1 MSTFANYTFYTEN
14 GGQLS
19 EAAYNASVYDAYAE
33 ILSQTNGAA
42 LTAPEVMQDAVKR
55 CECALVDVVA
65 GYKETAA
72 ALPKGI
78 GSISNDG
85 YSVSVGAG
93 GGAALIK
100 AEAQDRAAVCA
111 RYLQWP
117 ENLMCRWL

>member
-1 MSTFANYTFYTEN
+1 MSTFTDYNYYTSH
-14 GGQLS
+14 GGKLT
-19 EAAYNASVYDAYAE
+19 ETAYDASVNEAHAE

-42 LTAPEVMQDAVKR
+42 LTAPEEMQDAVKR

-65 GYKETAA
+65 GYKDTAA

-85 YSVSVGAG
+85 YTVSAGTG
-93 GGAALIK
+93 GGASVLK
-100 AEAQDRAAVCA
+100 AEAQERAAVCA

-117 ENLMCRWL
+117 VNLMCRWM

>member
-1 MSTFANYTFYTEN
+1 MAHFANYTYYVAN
-14 GGQLS
+14 GGKLP
-19 EAAYNASVYDAYAE
+19 EDAYIASVNDAYAE

-42 LTAPEVMQDAVKR
+42 LTVPEEMQDAVKR

-65 GYKETAA
+65 GYKDTAA

-85 YSVSVGAG
+85 YTVSVGTG
-93 GGAALIK
+93 GGAPIQK
-100 AEAQDRAAVCA
+100 AEAQERAAVCA

-117 ENLMCRWL
+117 VNLMCRWL